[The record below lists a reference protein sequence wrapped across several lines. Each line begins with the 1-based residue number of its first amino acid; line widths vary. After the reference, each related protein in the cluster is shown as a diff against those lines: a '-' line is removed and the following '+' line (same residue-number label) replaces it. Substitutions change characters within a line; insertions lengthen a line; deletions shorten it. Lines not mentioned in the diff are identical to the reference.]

1 MGGVG
6 LDLRLSPVH
15 EDWSLLVQ
23 TKGRIVKLAFL
34 GDIHG
39 NLPALE
45 AAWEVLEERSPD
57 LVFVT
62 GDLVGYGAD
71 GRACLEWIRE
81 KADFCCLGNHD
92 AVVCGKLVPWG
103 FRPESLSPLDRC
115 RRDLPPEDVE
125 WLASL
130 PLVVVHDAQGWSL
143 VHGSLHEPE
152 HFHYV
157 LTPQDARA
165 CFAKLETPYGCL
177 GHSHVPGLFF
187 EPSPGALPQWARIPQ
202 GALPLPETGRFLLN
216 PGSVGQ
222 PRDGDPR
229 AGFALF
235 ESETRTVEVV
245 RVDYDIGEAARRIHG
260 AGFSK
265 DLGDRLFLGI

>member
-1 MGGVG
+1 MRDLCGFQVRGGG
-6 LDLRLSPVH
+6 SPPGRK
-15 EDWSLLVQ
+15 
-23 TKGRIVKLAFL
+23 KGRIVKFAFL

-45 AAWEVLEERSPD
+45 ALWKVLEERSPD

-71 GRACLEWIRE
+71 GRACLEWIRD

-130 PLVVVHDAQGWSL
+130 PLVVVDEAHGWTL
-143 VHGSLHEPE
+143 VHGSLQEPE
-152 HFHYV
+152 RFPYV
-157 LTPQDARA
+157 ITSQEARA

-177 GHSHVPGLFF
+177 GHTHVPGLFF
-187 EPSPGALPQWARIPQ
+187 EPSPGALPQWIRLPQ
-202 GALPLPETGRFLLN
+202 GVLTLPERGRILLN

-235 ESETRTVEVV
+235 ESETRTVEIL

-265 DLGDRLFLGI
+265 ELGDRLFLGI